1 MKTISFF
8 NEKGGVGKSTYTI
21 LYASWLK
28 YKHGLDVAVVDLNS
42 RIGQYRKDEIKYKKG
57 LNIID
62 QYDLSKA
69 WDIIAPNKEQIKKY
83 KGQAMPLSIW
93 LDEEIRDGMLTGKD
107 VVLIDLP
114 GAAVGKEF
122 SEMLLG
128 QQIGMFAIPTH
139 RNMMTIRA
147 TTSTNNT
154 INTYKNY
161 PVTVVNFI
169 TQIQTYVK
177 IAVYEELA
185 NAFIKMHLQVL
196 PDMISYSE
204 RLNTLSNANIIAST
218 LAYPDW
224 DNDAFRG
231 SRDLGLENMFI
242 DITHLL
248 KETRDHRNTAD
259 TKLDFV
265 NGLEKV
271 FKAERQLMHSSFPKF
286 DFPEDM
292 FPEQRR
298 KKDTDKK

>member
-69 WDIIAPNKEQIKKY
+69 WDIIAPNKEQMKKY

-231 SRDLGLENMFI
+231 SRDLGLENLFI

-298 KKDTDKK
+298 KKDTDK

>member
-69 WDIIAPNKEQIKKY
+69 WDIIAPNKEQMKKY

-93 LDEEIRDGMLTGKD
+93 LDEEIRDGLLTGKD

-231 SRDLGLENMFI
+231 SRDLGLENLFI

-248 KETRDHRNTAD
+248 KDTRDHRNTAD

>member
-69 WDIIAPNKEQIKKY
+69 WDIIAPNKEQMKKY

-93 LDEEIRDGMLTGKD
+93 LDEEIRDGLLTGKD

-231 SRDLGLENMFI
+231 SRDLGLENLFI